1 MKIVQLESMVI
12 KEDSNHYTL
21 HIALNMAGTLC
32 KIGTTIRVPNLV
44 GYM

>member
-12 KEDSNHYTL
+12 KEDGNHYTAG
-21 HIALNMAGTLC
+21 IALNLAGTLC
-32 KIGTTIRVPNLV
+32 KIGATIWVPNLV